1 MIPYSEYAQKEIQ
14 NMLFCSHP
22 FFLKK
27 NEKGTSTHLPHWSC
41 APVSSTFL
49 PSASSLL
56 LLQMNSPSSY
66 LQPTSTCVYETP
78 FLPGLSSNNYFPSTR
93 SFQSTYHHSET
104 PTNIKNKI
112 FPIPDMPQ
120 TLQSFQFPP
129 PRSSSG
135 AEWLSGAISP
145 LLVSHSNLASIIS
158 S

>member
-1 MIPYSEYAQKEIQ
+1 MIPYNEYAQEIQ

-27 NEKGTSTHLPHWSC
+27 NEKGTSPHLPHWSC
-41 APVSSTFL
+41 TPVSSTFL
-49 PSASSLL
+49 SSASFLL

-66 LQPTSTCVYETP
+66 LQPTSTCIYETP
-78 FLPGLSSNNYFPSTR
+78 FLPGLSSNNYFPSTG

-104 PTNIKNKI
+104 PTNIKNI
-112 FPIPDMPQ
+112 LPIPDTSRTMW
-120 TLQSFQFPP
+120 SFQFPSP
-129 PRSSSG
+129 QSSSG

-145 LLVSHSNLASIIS
+145 LLVSHSNLASIVS